1 MHESAN
7 EKREQFGN
15 WFVGETGNF
24 FTPWRGQSNS
34 TTDLNSQTQH
44 FEFSNTSANLGA
56 GKSAFNYVKGRA
68 FRGAADGRDSSAPTP
83 HHSCLQTKTSTWA
96 IRHGHRKRPRWLC
109 LDGASGQENLASEVE
124 AKNMFSKYEI
134 DHPEAGYRDRN
145 IHHQSPSFHWD

>member
-109 LDGASGQENLASEVE
+109 LGGVGEQSMQMHKLGHE
-124 AKNMFSKYEI
+124 ANPVFDQK
-134 DHPEAGYRDRN
+134 HLQW
-145 IHHQSPSFHWD
+145 QSCQMVS